1 VQDCGAHGEVQGAE
15 DAGAEGLVGGDDA
28 VEFAG
33 KELGGM

>member
-1 VQDCGAHGEVQGAE
+1 MEDCGAHGEVQGAE

-33 KELGGM
+33 EGLDGM